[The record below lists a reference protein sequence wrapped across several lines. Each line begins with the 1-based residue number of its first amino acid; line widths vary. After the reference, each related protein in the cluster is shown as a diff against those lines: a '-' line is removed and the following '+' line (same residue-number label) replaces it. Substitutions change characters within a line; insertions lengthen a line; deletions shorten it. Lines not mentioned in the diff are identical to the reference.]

1 MSTVVAVTGKGGV
14 GKSTMAACL
23 VRLAIERGMTPVLAV
38 DADPNSTLAPMLGQ
52 TVTATIS
59 EIREEVLKEKANV
72 TGVSKERILGMKLEE
87 CMVEAKG
94 FDLLTMGH
102 PEGPT
107 CYCYVNT
114 LLRGALTAMRANYHT
129 TVVDN
134 EAGME
139 HLSRMNT
146 DNIDCMVFVTEPTI
160 SSTWAV
166 KRTFDLSEG
175 LPVQVHRRVL
185 VWNKIKAHGIPDS
198 VREPLN
204 GCHFDEII
212 EVPVDEDME
221 LLSIGTRDVFS
232 LTLPGPVNRLLDAC
246 GLRAPRQNLSM
257 MKG

>member
-1 MSTVVAVTGKGGV
+1 MSAIVAVTGKGGV

-23 VRLAIERGMTPVLAV
+23 VRLAIERGLTPVLAV

-72 TGVSKERILGMKLEE
+72 TGISKERILDMKLAE
-87 CMVEAKG
+87 CTVESKG

-114 LLRGALTAMRANYHT
+114 LLRGALSSMRANYQT
-129 TVVDN
+129 TIVDN

-166 KRTFDLSEG
+166 KRIFDLSAG
-175 LPVQVHRRVL
+175 LPVEVRRRVL
-185 VWNKIKAHGIPDS
+185 VWNKIKAHGIPES
-198 VREPLN
+198 VRGPLN
-204 GCHFDEII
+204 GCQFDEVI
-212 EVPVDEDME
+212 EVPVDENME
-221 LLSIGTRDVFS
+221 LLSIGTRDVFA
-232 LTLPGPVNRLLDAC
+232 LPLPGPVNRLLDAC
-246 GLRAPRQNLSM
+246 GVHAQRQNLSM

>member
-1 MSTVVAVTGKGGV
+1 MSVIVAVTGKGGV

-23 VRLAIERGMTPVLAV
+23 IRSAIEGGLAPVLAV

-52 TVTATIS
+52 KVMATIS
-59 EIREEVLKEKANV
+59 EIRDEVLKEKANV
-72 TGVSKERILGMKLEE
+72 TGISKERILEMKLQE

-114 LLRGALTAMRANYHT
+114 LLRGALSTMRANYKMT
-129 TVVDN
+129 LVDN

-166 KRTFDLSEG
+166 KRTYDLSLG
-175 LPVQVHRRVL
+175 LPVEVRRKVL
-185 VWNKIKAHGIPDS
+185 VWNKIRAHGIPEN
-198 VREPLN
+198 VREPLAD
-204 GCHFDEII
+204 CQFDEVI
-212 EVPVDEDME
+212 EVPMDENME

-232 LTLPGPVNRLLDAC
+232 LPLPGPVNRLLDAC
-246 GLRAPRQNLSM
+246 GLRA
-257 MKG
+257 